1 MDPLVIV
8 SFLAAVLAA
17 TWRLAT
23 PFIYTSLGEVF
34 SERAG
39 VLNIGLEGVMLIGA
53 FTAFSITF
61 FTGSPVW
68 GLAAAMAGGL
78 TCGLLFAFLTVSL
91 KANQIVV
98 GAAFNL
104 VGLGL
109 TSFLYRSIF
118 SGRMETAREYA
129 SFSPL
134 EIPLLSRLPFFG
146 EALFQQNLMV
156 YATPFVVLAGA
167 FVLYRTAFGLS
178 VRSTG
183 EHPRTVD
190 AAGLPVGLI
199 RYASVLIGCALAA
212 VGGAYL
218 TVAHTNQ
225 FNEGITSG
233 RGFIALA
240 VVVIGRWSP
249 WGAFFISLLF
259 GFFYALQLRLQ
270 AVSGITIPYQFLQAL
285 PYLLTLVVFVTLRK
299 RADAPSA
306 LGVPY
311 KSS

>member
-1 MDPLVIV
+1 MEPLAIV

-23 PFIYTSLGEVF
+23 PFIFTSLGEVF

-53 FTAFSITF
+53 FTAFAITF
-61 FTGSPVW
+61 FTGSPVL
-68 GLAAAMAGGL
+68 GLAAAITSGL
-78 TCGLLFAFLTVSL
+78 ACGLLFAFLTVSL
-91 KANQIVV
+91 SANQIVV
-98 GAAFNL
+98 GAALNL

-118 SGRMETAREYA
+118 SGRMETAREYV

-134 EIPLLSRLPFFG
+134 EIPFLSSIRFFG
-146 EALFQQNLMV
+146 DILFKQNLMV
-156 YATPFVVLAGA
+156 YATPIVVLLGS
-167 FVLYRTAFGLS
+167 FILYRTAFGLS

-190 AAGLPVGLI
+190 SAGLRVSMI
-199 RYASVLIGCALAA
+199 RYASVLIGCGLAA

-249 WGAFFISLLF
+249 WGAFAVSLLF

-270 AVSGITIPYQFLQAL
+270 AVSGITIPYQFFQAM
-285 PYLLTLVVFVTLRK
+285 PYLLTLVVFVAMRR
-299 RADAPSA
+299 RAAPPGA

-311 KSS
+311 KS